1 MRALLSTC
9 LYELLSMCVAFS
21 FFLTLFLLIGC
32 APNKA
37 IVTKISCP
45 SVFFSTEHNTYIRGN
60 TEPITVENLRYIANI
75 NNFKFISDCSIID
88 NKFEAK
94 LSILFIVKPEQTT
107 TADILLPFY
116 VAVIDSNEKLV
127 EIQYYQTKGKFIKSE
142 ATEKY
147 MENDLVKTIKLQ
159 ILPADDEFY
168 LKNSIIIG
176 FMLDEKKLEIIN

>member
-1 MRALLSTC
+1 MKKNI
-9 LYELLSMCVAFS
+9 

-94 LSILFIVKPEQTT
+94 LSILFIVKPEQTKT
-107 TADILLPFY
+107 KDILLPFY
-116 VAVIDSNEKLV
+116 RQSRWHICYHCYCWNCNIYKFY
-127 EIQYYQTKGKFIKSE
+127 QYWRCRLWCN
-142 ATEKY
+142 AKY
-147 MENDLVKTIKLQ
+147 SR
-159 ILPADDEFY
+159 Y
-168 LKNSIIIG
+168 W
-176 FMLDEKKLEIIN
+176 KKQ